1 VGILIGAIIVVV
13 AGLGLA
19 GGGTY
24 LLVDNTRPDVSVDFE
39 KAPPANNSGGIVNY
53 GSR

>member
-1 VGILIGAIIVVV
+1 VGTLIGAIIVVV

-24 LLVDNTRPDVSVDFE
+24 LLVET
-39 KAPPANNSGGIVNY
+39 KAPDKTVQFQDAPAANNTNGTINY
-53 GSR
+53 GTP

>member
-1 VGILIGAIIVVV
+1 VGTLVAAIIVVV

-24 LLVDNTRPDVSVDFE
+24 LLVNNTAPDKTVQFKD
-39 KAPPANNSGGIVNY
+39 APVANNTNGIVNY
-53 GSR
+53 GTP

>member
-1 VGILIGAIIVVV
+1 MGTLVAAIIVVV

-24 LLVDNTRPDVSVDFE
+24 LLVSKEMPDKTVEFE
-39 KAPPANNSGGIVNY
+39 NAPWANNTNGVINY
-53 GSR
+53 GTP

>member
-1 VGILIGAIIVVV
+1 MGTLIAAIIVVV

-24 LLVDNTRPDVSVDFE
+24 LLVDNTQPDVAIDFD
-39 KAPPANNSGGIVNY
+39 KAPPPNNSGGVVNY

>member
-1 VGILIGAIIVVV
+1 VGTLVAAIIVVV

-24 LLVDNTRPDVSVDFE
+24 LLVSNETPDKTVQFQD
-39 KAPPANNSGGIVNY
+39 APAANNTNGVVNY
-53 GSR
+53 GTP

>member
-1 VGILIGAIIVVV
+1 VGTLVAAIIVVV

-24 LLVDNTRPDVSVDFE
+24 LVVNDRVQQETADLQNAPVPNNT
-39 KAPPANNSGGIVNY
+39 NGIVNY
-53 GSR
+53 GTP